1 MKPRYATDGL
11 NSLAYRVLG
20 RRLHPLYT
28 ELAVALNR
36 SADSIKL
43 ELEADKRPEKRV
55 VKHPRSSVIR
65 PKLLR
70 I

>member
-1 MKPRYATDGL
+1 MNGRYGTDGL
-11 NSLAYRVLG
+11 SSLAYRVEG

-36 SADSIKL
+36 SAASIRL
-43 ELEADKRPEKRV
+43 EVEAERRPERRV
-55 VKHPRSSVIR
+55 VKRPRTPGR
-65 PKLLR
+65 GPQLLR